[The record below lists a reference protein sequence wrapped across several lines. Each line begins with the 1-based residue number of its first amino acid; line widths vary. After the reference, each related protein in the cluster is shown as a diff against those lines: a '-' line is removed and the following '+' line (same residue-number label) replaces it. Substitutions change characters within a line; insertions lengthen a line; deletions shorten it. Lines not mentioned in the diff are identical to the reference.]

1 MQLFSGNCPMGI
13 CGTETELADSYGELL
28 YVGDLVC
35 LYCEK
40 YKEELTLEG
49 PEFVVDNGEGPFI
62 MGIKGSRERQT
73 EYYLDGVESDS
84 SHFDY
89 HVDYYLSLLPGHR
102 WLVKKIKP
110 WDQTVP
116 GETWGSG
123 NITVRE

>member
-1 MQLFSGNCPMGI
+1 
-13 CGTETELADSYGELL
+13 
-28 YVGDLVC
+28 
-35 LYCEK
+35 
-40 YKEELTLEG
+40 
-49 PEFVVDNGEGPFI
+49 